1 VTETVLITGCSS
13 GIGRETARVFLD
25 DGWEVYA
32 TARNPADVQTLS
44 DAGANIASLDVTDE
58 DDVER
63 VVERIVD
70 EQGRIDCLVNNAGY
84 AQLGPVE
91 DVPIERV
98 EEQFEVNVF
107 GPHRLA
113 RGVLPHM
120 RQRQTGTIVNVSSVS
135 GRLAVPGNGV
145 YAGSKFAMEGISDA
159 LRPEVGE
166 YGIDVVLV
174 EPGPVETA
182 FNERASEEIDGIERS
197 DAYETLY
204 SILDDTEAVGGGGP
218 GAIPPREV
226 AETIL
231 DAANLT
237 DPAARYP
244 VGQLAKVAMLGRF
257 VPAKLRDRFYR
268 LAISLVAKNPL
279 NRGNKDD

>member
-1 VTETVLITGCSS
+1 MTESVLITGCSS
-13 GIGRETARVFLD
+13 GIGRETARAFLE

-32 TARNPADVQTLS
+32 TARNPADVQSLG
-44 DAGANIASLDVTDE
+44 DAGANIATLDVTDE

-63 VVERIVD
+63 VVDRMID

-91 DVPIERV
+91 DVPVERV
-98 EEQFEVNVF
+98 QHQFEVNVF
-107 GPHRLA
+107 GPHRLVRA
-113 RGVLPHM
+113 VLPHM
-120 RQRQTGTIVNVSSVS
+120 RQRRTGTVVNVSSVS
-135 GRLAVPGNGV
+135 GRIATPGMGV
-145 YAGSKFAMEGISDA
+145 YNGSKFAMEGLSDA
-159 LRPEVGE
+159 LRPEVSE

-182 FNERASEEIDGIERS
+182 FTERANDEIDGIERS
-197 DAYETLY
+197 DAYHALY
-204 SILDDTEAVGGGGP
+204 SILDDTQAVGGGGP
-218 GAIPPREV
+218 GAIEPREV

-244 VGQLAKVAMLGRF
+244 VGQVAKVAMLGRF

-268 LAISLVAKNPL
+268 LAISLVSRNPL
-279 NRGNKDD
+279 NRGD

>member
-32 TARNPADVQTLS
+32 TARNPADVETLGE
-44 DAGANIASLDVTDE
+44 AGANIASLDVTDE

-113 RGVLPHM
+113 RAVLPHM

-182 FNERASEEIDGIERS
+182 FPERASEEIEGIERS

-204 SILDDTEAVGGGGP
+204 SILDDTEAVGGSGP
-218 GAIPPREV
+218 GATAPREV

-244 VGQLAKVAMLGRF
+244 VGQVAKVAMLGRF

-279 NRGNKDD
+279 NRGDQDD